1 MTYEKF
7 FRDFPSKACDGKI
20 PLIDRINTHSNVCPY
35 SWEKPFSFIKNL
47 LEKMED
53 ILFSDNLED
62 FERNINLS
70 KNAQRCYS
78 CNYYREKAL
87 EQINQKN

>member
-1 MTYEKF
+1 
-7 FRDFPSKACDGKI
+7 
-20 PLIDRINTHSNVCPY
+20 
-35 SWEKPFSFIKNL
+35 
-47 LEKMED
+47 MED

-70 KNAQRCYS
+70 KNAQKCYS

-87 EQINQKN
+87 EQLNQEN